1 MKRMLQQLLPYLPY
15 LGLTILILGPLLAP
29 GFVLTMDL
37 VFAPHIPWP
46 GFVDNTFVLYAT
58 LHVLNNIVPAD
69 VLEKSLLVAALLF
82 SGIGAHRL
90 MKQLLA
96 QPALGAC
103 YAAGVFYMINPFVYT
118 RFMSGQFAVLLGYA
132 LVPWCVGSLLRLL
145 RWLDWRHMLRTSAWV
160 VAIGIA
166 SIHVYGMLVVVIGLL
181 LAIRVWQ
188 NRRNHA
194 YLRKAGKWLLAAAVV
209 VCIASS
215 YWLVPAL
222 LGKGTIAASVQGFD
236 AAERSAYA
244 TVDTNGNSRVL
255 AVLGLQG
262 FWADTSGL
270 YVLPVDA
277 VNAWRLWQLT
287 IWLLLIFGAV
297 VAWRRQRSMAI
308 YFGGL
313 GFVAVVLSLGLIN
326 DWLAQWLPFFA
337 GFREPQKFVVL
348 LAFADSYFLGMAVA
362 DLMGR
367 LRRWRWLCGVPA
379 IITCLVVGLY
389 TPTMFW
395 GLYGQL
401 TPRQYPADWFAVNRM
416 LEADPSSG
424 KILFLPWHLY
434 MDFRFAG
441 RIIASPAQKFFDRPT
456 LVSNDPEFD
465 NAKPQLYD
473 PAKVRIGQLL
483 TLAAHG
489 TAIAGQLRTLHVR
502 YILLAK
508 EVDWF
513 SYGYLNRQ
521 PGIHLATETSNLK
534 VYKIE

>member
-1 MKRMLQQLLPYLPY
+1 MKPALLCLPYAVLAV
-15 LGLTILILGPLLAP
+15 LILGPLLAP

-46 GFVDNTFVLYAT
+46 GFVDNTFALYAA
-58 LHVLNNIVPAD
+58 LHVVNSVIPAD
-69 VLEKSLLVAALLF
+69 VLEKSLLAAALLL
-82 SGIGAHRL
+82 SSIGMHRL
-90 MKQLLA
+90 MSYLLA
-96 QPALGAC
+96 RPVLGIS

-118 RFMSGQFAVLLGYA
+118 RLISGQFAVLLGYA
-132 LVPWCVGSLLRLL
+132 LLPWCVQSLLGLL
-145 RWLDWRHMLRTSAWV
+145 RRPDWRQMVRVSAWV
-160 VAIGIA
+160 VAISIV
-166 SIHVYGMLVVVIGLL
+166 SIHVFGMLVIVLGTL

-188 NRRNHA
+188 NRRNRG
-194 YLRKAGKWLLAAAVV
+194 YLKKAAQLVLASGIV
-209 VCIASS
+209 VCIVSS

-222 LGKGTIAASVQGFD
+222 SGKGTIAASVKGFD
-236 AAERSAYA
+236 ATERSAYA

-287 IWLLLIFGAV
+287 LWVLLIYGAV
-297 VAWRRQRSMAI
+297 VSLRRQKAI
-308 YFGGL
+308 AVYL
-313 GFVAVVLSLGLIN
+313 GSLGCVAVVLALGFLN

-348 LAFADSYFLGMAVA
+348 LAFADSYFLGMAMFG
-362 DLMGR
+362 L
-367 LRRWRWLCGVPA
+367 LEQCRRWRWLRTVPVVMV
-379 IITCLVVGLY
+379 CLLIGLY

-395 GLYGQL
+395 GLYDQL
-401 TPRQYPADWFAVNRM
+401 TPRQYPADWYATND
-416 LEADPSSG
+416 LLDADPASG
-424 KILFLPWHLY
+424 EVLFLPWHLY
-434 MDFRFAG
+434 MNFRFAG

-456 LVSNDPEFD
+456 IVSNDPEFA

-473 PAKVRIGQLL
+473 ATKARIGQLL
-483 TLAAHG
+483 ALAARG
-489 TAIAGQLRTLHVR
+489 TAIADPLRNLHVR

-521 PGIHLATETSNLK
+521 PGIRLISETADMK
-534 VYKIE
+534 VYKIEY